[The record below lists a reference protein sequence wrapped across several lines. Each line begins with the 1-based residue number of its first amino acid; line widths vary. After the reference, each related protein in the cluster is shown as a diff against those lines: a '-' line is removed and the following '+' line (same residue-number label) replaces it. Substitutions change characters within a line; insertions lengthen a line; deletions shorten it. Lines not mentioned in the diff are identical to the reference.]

1 MAGHDAVLTLNAGSS
16 SIKASVF
23 EIAPTLRLRFR
34 AAAEQSADELRFV
47 ATNADGVTIAD
58 ERWHGEGMPLVI
70 DFAEHHLGSENLV
83 AVGHRVVH
91 GGARA
96 ASERVDEALL
106 EDLARLVPWAPL
118 HQPQN
123 LQAIRDV
130 LAHRP
135 ELPQVA
141 CFDTAFHH
149 TLGRLA
155 AMYPIPRALHDAGL
169 RRYGFHGLSYE
180 YIAGCLHTL
189 APELS
194 RVIVAHLG
202 NGASLCALQNRISID
217 TTMGLTPLDGL
228 MMGTRSG
235 AIDPGLVLA
244 LLDGRSPAEVTDLLY
259 HQSGLKGVSGVS
271 SDIRLLE
278 ASHAPSAAEAIDL
291 FTFRIAREAGGM
303 AASLGG
309 VDGIVFTGGIGEH
322 TAAVRAAVCAR
333 LAWLGITLD
342 SSMPVGPRGTC
353 ISTPGSRVAV
363 WVIPT
368 DEETVIARH
377 TQALVLRP

>member
-1 MAGHDAVLTLNAGSS
+1 MYR
-16 SIKASVF
+16 
-23 EIAPTLRLRFR
+23 PTAMRGALRTVPALRLRFR
-34 AAAEQSADELRFV
+34 AAAEESADEIHFI
-47 ATNADGVTIAD
+47 ATDADGTMIAD
-58 ERWHGEGMPLVI
+58 ERWQSEAMPRVI
-70 DFAEHHLGSENLV
+70 DFAENHLGRDSLL

-91 GGARA
+91 GGSRA
-96 ASERVDEALL
+96 TSERVDKALL
-106 EDLARLVPWAPL
+106 DDLARVTPWAPL

-155 AMYPIPRALHDAGL
+155 AMYPIPRAMHDAGL

-180 YIAGCLHTL
+180 YIAGCLHAL

-202 NGASLCALQNRISID
+202 NGASLCALRGGISID

-244 LLDGRSPAEVTDLLY
+244 LLDGRDPAEVTDLLY
-259 HQSGLKGVSGVS
+259 HQSGLKGVSGIA
-271 SDIRLLE
+271 SDMRSL
-278 ASHAPSAAEAIDL
+278 ADSHDPAAAEAIDL
-291 FTFRIAREAGGM
+291 FNFRIAREAGGM
-303 AASLGG
+303 AASRGG
-309 VDGIVFTGGIGEH
+309 VDGVVFTGGIGEH
-322 TAAVRAAVCAR
+322 ASGVREAVCAR
-333 LAWLGITLD
+333 LAWLGISLD
-342 SSMPVGPRGTC
+342 LSIRPGPRGGC
-353 ISTPGSRVAV
+353 ISMPNSHVAV

-377 TQALVLRP
+377 TRDLMQHA

>member
-1 MAGHDAVLTLNAGSS
+1 MSGSDAVMTLNAGSS

-23 EIAPTLRLRFR
+23 EIRPTLRLRVR
-34 AAAEQSADELRFV
+34 ASVENETDNRRFV
-47 ATNADGVTIAD
+47 ATDADGGIIAD
-58 ERWHGEGMPLVI
+58 ETWHGAAMPRLI
-70 DFAEHHLGSENLV
+70 DFAENHLGHDRLL

-91 GGARA
+91 GGSRA
-96 ASERVDEALL
+96 SSELVDTALL
-106 EDLARLVPWAPL
+106 DSLERLTPWAPL

-130 LAHRP
+130 RAHRP
-135 ELPQVA
+135 GLPQVA

-155 AMYPIPRALHDAGL
+155 SMYPIPRSMYESGV

-180 YIAGCLHTL
+180 YIGGRLKTL
-189 APELS
+189 APHLS

-202 NGASLCALQNRISID
+202 NGASLCALRDGISID

-244 LLDGRSPAEVTDLLY
+244 LLDGRSIAEVTELLY
-259 HQSGLKGVSGVS
+259 HQSGLQGVSAVA
-271 SDIRLLE
+271 SDMRALA
-278 ASHAPSAAEAIDL
+278 ASGDSAAAEAIEL
-291 FTFRIAREAGGM
+291 FIFRVAREAGGM
-303 AASLGG
+303 ASSLGG
-309 VDGIVFTGGIGEH
+309 VDGMVFTGGIGEH
-322 TAAVRAAVCAR
+322 AAHVRTAVCAR
-333 LAWLGITLD
+333 LAWLGISLD
-342 SSMPVGPRGTC
+342 PSIQPGPSGGR
-353 ISTPGSRVAV
+353 ISTAESRVEV

-368 DEETVIARH
+368 DEEFVIARH
-377 TQALVLRP
+377 TCQLV

>member
-1 MAGHDAVLTLNAGSS
+1 MSRSDAVLTLNAGSS
-16 SIKASVF
+16 SIKAAVF
-23 EIAPTLRLRFR
+23 ETAPALQLRFR
-34 AAAEQSADELRFV
+34 ATAEESVDGVHFV
-47 ATNADGVTIAD
+47 ATDPDGTRIAD
-58 ERWHGEGMPLVI
+58 NRWQNEAMPRVI
-70 DFAEHHLGSENLV
+70 DFAEQHLGSDSLL

-91 GGARA
+91 GGARTT
-96 ASERVDEALL
+96 SERVSKALL
-106 EDLARLVPWAPL
+106 EDLARLTPWAPL

-123 LQAIRDV
+123 LQAIHNV
-130 LAHRP
+130 LDHRP
-135 ELPQVA
+135 TLPQIA

-149 TLGRLA
+149 TLSRLA

-180 YIAGCLHTL
+180 YIAGRLHTL

-202 NGASLCALQNRISID
+202 NGASLCALRSGVSID

-244 LLDGRSPAEVTDLLY
+244 LLDGRKPAEVTDLLY
-259 HQSGLKGVSGVS
+259 HQSGLQGVSGVA
-271 SDIRLLE
+271 SDMRSLVDSNE
-278 ASHAPSAAEAIDL
+278 PAPAEAIDL
-291 FTFRIAREAGGM
+291 FSFRIAREAGGM

-322 TAAVRAAVCAR
+322 ALGVRKAVCAR
-333 LAWLGITLD
+333 LTWLGISLD
-342 SSMPVGPRGTC
+342 PSIRPGPHGGRISMP
-353 ISTPGSRVAV
+353 SSRVAV

-368 DEETVIARH
+368 DEEMVIARH
-377 TQALVLRP
+377 TRDLVPRF

>member
-1 MAGHDAVLTLNAGSS
+1 MLTLNAGSS

-23 EIAPTLRLRFR
+23 ETRPTLRLRFR
-34 AAAEQSADELRFV
+34 AVAEESADHIHIV
-47 ATNADGVTIAD
+47 ATNADGSVLAD
-58 ERWHGEGMPLVI
+58 EHWNGEAMPQVI
-70 DFAEHHLGSENLV
+70 DFAEHHLGGETLM

-91 GGARA
+91 GGARF
-96 ASERVDEALL
+96 SPERVNVALL
-106 EDLARLVPWAPL
+106 EDLARLTPWAPL

-130 LAHRP
+130 SAHRP
-135 ELPQVA
+135 GLPQIA

-155 AMYPIPRALHDAGL
+155 AMYPIPRAMHDAGL

-180 YIAGCLHTL
+180 YIADRLRVL
-189 APELS
+189 APNLS

-202 NGASLCALQNRISID
+202 NGASLCALRSGVSID

-244 LLDGRSPAEVTDLLY
+244 LLNGRSPAEVTDLLY
-259 HQSGLKGVSGVS
+259 HHSGLQGVSGIA
-271 SDIRLLE
+271 SDMRSLE
-278 ASHAPSAAEAIDL
+278 LSQDAAAVEAIEL

-309 VDGIVFTGGIGEH
+309 VDGVVFTGGIGEH
-322 TAAVRAAVCAR
+322 ASAVREAVCAR
-333 LAWLGITLD
+333 LAWLGISLD
-342 SSMPVGPRGTC
+342 PTIQLRPGGSC
-353 ISTPGSRVAV
+353 ISTQESSVAV

-368 DEETVIARH
+368 DEETIIARH
-377 TQALVLRP
+377 TYDLMSRAD